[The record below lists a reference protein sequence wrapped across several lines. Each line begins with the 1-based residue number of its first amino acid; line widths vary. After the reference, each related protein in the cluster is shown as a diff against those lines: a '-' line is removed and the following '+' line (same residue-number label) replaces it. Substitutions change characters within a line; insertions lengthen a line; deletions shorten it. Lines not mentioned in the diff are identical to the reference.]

1 MVLFLI
7 TFATHAQVVDTWRF
21 DNPQQQEKALSIASQ
36 LRCPQCQNQNLL
48 ESNAPVAV
56 SMRHQVYSMVAEGKS
71 EAEITAW
78 MTDRYGDF
86 VRYNPPLNEQTL
98 LLWALPCLLLLLVGA
113 AVPAVIAGGRGGLA
127 GEKASARR
135 RGGTMSQSEHST
147 APLRPMPVKRLAAA
161 AVLMVAACI
170 GGYMLTPKWQAVR
183 SEQQRLADPLRDF
196 TNPQTP
202 EAQLSRLQEKIRANS
217 QDSEQWA
224 RLGEYYL
231 YRNAYDNALLAYR
244 QALRLRGDNA
254 QLFAALATVLYYQAG
269 QHMTPATREMI
280 NKALALDATEVT
292 AQMLLAADAFMQ
304 ADYAQAV
311 SLWQTLL
318 DANSPRVNRA
328 QLVEAINLAK
338 LLQNRQK

>member
-1 MVLFLI
+1 
-7 TFATHAQVVDTWRF
+7 
-21 DNPQQQEKALSIASQ
+21 
-36 LRCPQCQNQNLL
+36 
-48 ESNAPVAV
+48 
-56 SMRHQVYSMVAEGKS
+56 
-71 EAEITAW
+71 
-78 MTDRYGDF
+78 
-86 VRYNPPLNEQTL
+86 
-98 LLWALPCLLLLLVGA
+98 
-113 AVPAVIAGGRGGLA
+113 
-127 GEKASARR
+127 
-135 RGGTMSQSEHST
+135 MSQSEHST
-147 APLRPMPVKRLAAA
+147 APLRPMPVKHLAAA
-161 AVLMVAACI
+161 AVLMVAACV
-170 GGYMLTPKWQAVR
+170 GGYLLTPKWQAVR

-202 EAQLSRLQEKIRANS
+202 EAQLSRLQEKIRANP

-231 YRNAYDNALLAYR
+231 YRNAYDNAL
-244 QALRLRGDNA
+244 
-254 QLFAALATVLYYQAG
+254 LYYQAG